1 MRCGKR
7 QLIGG
12 GNMWGQQRAARAE
25 AAGAPAQSEAL
36 ASEEALSSAAPETAA
51 APLAGAG
58 TASTDPEAQ
67 QAATA
72 VPTDGL
78 AVPPPVS
85 APDEKAQA
93 FWRGKLA
100 AANFANAVALF
111 MRSPAHR
118 HYTLADLEWCL
129 LPALARGQFMVA
141 EAKLPDGQAVPAA
154 LVLWARVSAEV
165 DARLSAAPRY
175 PIRLHPNEWQSGD
188 VIWIVD
194 AVGEPKAVQQC
205 IEALTKTAF
214 QGKRVKMLST
224 SEADK
229 FLAGRKE
236 PKRRDL

>member
-1 MRCGKR
+1 
-7 QLIGG
+7 
-12 GNMWGQQRAARAE
+12 MWGQQRAARAE
-25 AAGAPAQSEAL
+25 AAGASAQSQAL

-51 APLAGAG
+51 APSVGAETVG
-58 TASTDPEAQ
+58 TGPEVQ

-85 APDEKAQA
+85 APDDKAQN

-111 MRSPAHR
+111 LRSPAHR

-129 LPALARGQFMVA
+129 LPALGFSQFMAA
-141 EAKLPDGQAVPAA
+141 ETKLPDGQAVPVA

-175 PIRLHPNEWQSGD
+175 PIRLHPNEWRSGD

-194 AVGEPKAVQQC
+194 AVGEPKAMQQC
-205 IEALTKTAF
+205 VDALAKTAF
-214 QGKRVKMLST
+214 EGREFKMLKPQ
-224 SEADK
+224 ANK
-229 FLAGRKE
+229 Q
-236 PKRRDL
+236 